1 MSPVGSRRFLYSCD
15 HFVVQ
20 GWSSVI
26 PKFSI
31 LDFISFYV
39 EVPVMIV
46 MTVLW
51 LFASR
56 IRGKR
61 SAYSS
66 TDSSPETQVLLAQ
79 PQTET
84 GSRLWDLIDVETV
97 DLLKDEYD
105 EPAGSLDE
113 ETGKE
118 SKGYR
123 RILRKLYNW
132 VV

>member
-1 MSPVGSRRFLYSCD
+1 M
-15 HFVVQ
+15 
-20 GWSSVI
+20 I

-31 LDFISFYV
+31 VDFISFYV

-46 MTVLW
+46 MTVIW
-51 LFASR
+51 LFAAR

-66 TDSSPETQVLLAQ
+66 TDSSSETQALLAQ
-79 PQTET
+79 SQT
-84 GSRLWDLIDVETV
+84 GSRLWDLVDVETV

-105 EPAGSLDE
+105 EPVDSLDE

-123 RILRKLYNW
+123 RILRRLYNW